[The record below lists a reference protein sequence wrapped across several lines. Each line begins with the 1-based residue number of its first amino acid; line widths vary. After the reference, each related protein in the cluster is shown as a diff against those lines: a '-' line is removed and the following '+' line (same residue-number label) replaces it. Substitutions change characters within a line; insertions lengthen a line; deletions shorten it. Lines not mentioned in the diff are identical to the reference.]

1 VSVRFTKQEAESRIG
16 SRVRSK
22 VPVDGIPAGAT
33 GHVVQVDEIER
44 NGFELIVEWTLLIQ
58 GRRQHNWFSKD
69 DFDRCLMDEI

>member
-1 VSVRFTKQEAESRIG
+1 
-16 SRVRSK
+16 